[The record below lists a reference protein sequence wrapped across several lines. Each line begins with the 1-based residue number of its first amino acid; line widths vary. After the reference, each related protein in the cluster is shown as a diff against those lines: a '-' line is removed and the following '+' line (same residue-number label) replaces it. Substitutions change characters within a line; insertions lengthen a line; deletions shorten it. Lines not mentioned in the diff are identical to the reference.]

1 MHNIIKKSKLTRL
14 LYLILLPKFIILTS
28 SFVLPNVENSLPS
41 HINDPNYDSFEND
54 YPLYKYDNE
63 DNMLPPKLFNLD
75 TGSIKFGPNSK
86 YIYLTTNNI
95 YTFVFY
101 IKDYKDLIKDNLIGN
116 NYFEYFY
123 KTVGYNENS
132 TYRSYLPSKQL
143 NSFDF
148 LNYYKND
155 IPTSSVP
162 VIKLSE
168 DYSKI
173 FISINTDNIHTNLIK
188 IMQFNLIFN
197 SKKSSGIISLCQL
210 YKGDISSYKGYSA
223 FNHAP
228 YGLNENIVGPF
239 KDKTEINLT
248 IPYKENQISV
258 DDIKSNI
265 LAFDKGDYEYKQ
277 INIIQDSFTLYKRI
291 LNKPLKI
298 VFKASD
304 SFNNYSTITFN
315 ITIVDNSPPIII
327 QLNENIKYSYKA
339 IINKEN
345 ILSNFSIKDDYS
357 YKVDTSITGI
367 DLNKTNKLG
376 KYNITIKSIDFS
388 NNIST
393 FDSTIEIVDDIPP
406 IIDGPSYINAN
417 VNELLNEEEI
427 LKQFNVTDDIDKNP
441 TLKIIEN
448 EYKNNYQNVGEY
460 TLTLQANDS
469 NNNETKKTIQINV
482 VDDDGPIFYLNKT
495 QLTMY
500 EGDKINTTSLIKNL
514 IKSNI
519 LSNKNYVDIAYTSSS
534 IQENISLPYGEHQ
547 LLLTCKSDDN
557 QIQYITLNINVIS
570 KVKNNNIFLNIINK
584 IIEFFHSIL
593 KKFNI

>member
-14 LYLILLPKFIILTS
+14 LYLILLPIFLILTS
-28 SFVLPNVENSLPS
+28 SFVLPNVDNSLPS
-41 HINDPNYDSFEND
+41 HINDPTYDSFEND

-514 IKSNI
+514 IKFNI

-570 KVKNNNIFLNIINK
+570 KAKNNNIFLNIINK